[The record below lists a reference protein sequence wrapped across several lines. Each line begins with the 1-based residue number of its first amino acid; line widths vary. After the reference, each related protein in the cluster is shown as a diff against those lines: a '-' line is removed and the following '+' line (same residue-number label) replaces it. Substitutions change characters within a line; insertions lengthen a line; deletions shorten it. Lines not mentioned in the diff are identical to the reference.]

1 VCVATIPVEHFQIKI
16 ANAPKENVWLPLQL
30 AQVCRKRPKNHVHMP
45 CQFGTSLSLIL
56 LIALKHQNPDAISN
70 AVERKTE
77 DTNAMQCIYKFFTIP
92 GIYLVSKEII
102 RFPMILKNINLEVN

>member
-16 ANAPKENVWLPLQL
+16 ANKRNAPKENVWLPLQL

-45 CQFGTSLSLIL
+45 CQFGRGLSLIL
-56 LIALKHQNPDAISN
+56 LITLKHQNPDAISN

-77 DTNAMQCIYKFFTIP
+77 DTNAYW
-92 GIYLVSKEII
+92 
-102 RFPMILKNINLEVN
+102 